1 MSYTYLIRQAL
12 DYRSNPSTIN
22 GSQTTYTTCTYDANG
37 ERLMRYNQTHYYYY
51 YYDGVNLL
59 FVKKDNA
66 IDMRY
71 LYDNEGNVYCAIA
84 NDGLP
89 YWHHTDIRGSVTNV
103 LKGDSGTSSSPTLIR
118 SYLYNAYGDT
128 NYTTFSGGETFNA
141 NPYLA
146 YTGAILDQETGL
158 YYLMSRYYDPKAGS
172 FISQDSYK
180 GEGDAFWH
188 LYAYC
193 DGDPVNKTDRNGHYA
208 WALYSS
214 SDTCAH
220 AFAKLQLPN
229 TRRDFK
235 ERGAVIYKYS
245 VKFNN
250 TNRYVDRYIYT
261 KVDVGGHSNVV
272 WSFIKQRYLI
282 AAPKFT
288 SSFKKRNRIKDI
300 KYKARYA
307 FVHTHPYCNG
317 HDGNNF
323 SPQDKSLVTRYGM
336 TACYV
341 GTPEGKL
348 LKYAKLNNGK
358 AIYMTTLYRN
368 LPKATLRLK
377 CK

>member
-1 MSYTYLIRQAL
+1 
-12 DYRSNPSTIN
+12 
-22 GSQTTYTTCTYDANG
+22 
-37 ERLMRYNQTHYYYY
+37 MRYNQTHYYYY

-193 DGDPVNKTDRNGHYA
+193 DGDPVN
-208 WALYSS
+208 
-214 SDTCAH
+214 
-220 AFAKLQLPN
+220 
-229 TRRDFK
+229 
-235 ERGAVIYKYS
+235 
-245 VKFNN
+245 
-250 TNRYVDRYIYT
+250 YVDR
-261 KVDVGGHSNVV
+261 GGQFRKN
-272 WSFIKQRYLI
+272 QRYNKTI
-282 AAPKFT
+282 
-288 SSFKKRNRIKDI
+288 KKRKRLWGAPIAYMCDYKLEVQFTYLGQVKNVKTRIVNSKRRQYVSYVSKWKIHKILGEIKCQKDWGNYWISLSYFNIDYLFLQSKTYYSNKLKTQTYITNGTVRIIGRYINPNIIIEANAI
-300 KYKARYA
+300 KCGFHWRSSVAGGDLS
-307 FVHTHPYCNG
+307 PYW
-317 HDGNNF
+317 
-323 SPQDKSLVTRYGM
+323 P
-336 TACYV
+336 
-341 GTPEGKL
+341 
-348 LKYAKLNNGK
+348 
-358 AIYMTTLYRN
+358 YMGDTLSTTIRQ
-368 LPKATLRLK
+368 
-377 CK
+377 